1 MKSTVIATVLTLGM
15 AFAVAAQ
22 EGPAIGKA
30 APDFTLKNLDGE
42 EVSLSQFEGKY
53 VVLEWTNYDC
63 PFVGKYYRAGAM
75 QALQKHYMEKDVA
88 WLVINSSAPG
98 KQGNFTPE
106 RWKELAAERASTPT
120 AILLDTD
127 GTVGRRYRAR
137 TTPHMF
143 VINPEGTLL
152 YMGAID
158 DKPTARAADL
168 EGATNYVKL
177 ALDAAMAGEELE
189 ITETRPYG
197 CSVKY

>member
-1 MKSTVIATVLTLGM
+1 MKSLAIATVLTL
-15 AFAVAAQ
+15 ALAWAAAAQ
-22 EGPAIGKA
+22 EGPAIGEA
-30 APDFTLKNLDGE
+30 APGFTLKNLDGE

-63 PFVGKYYRAGAM
+63 PFVVKFYRAGAM

-106 RWKELAAERASTPT
+106 RWKELAAERKSTPT
-120 AILLDTD
+120 AILLDAD
-127 GTVGRRYRAR
+127 GTVGRKYRAR

-158 DKPTARAADL
+158 DKPTARASDL

-177 ALDAAMAGEELE
+177 ALDAAMAGEEIE
-189 ITETRPYG
+189 TTETRPYG
-197 CSVKY
+197 CAVHY